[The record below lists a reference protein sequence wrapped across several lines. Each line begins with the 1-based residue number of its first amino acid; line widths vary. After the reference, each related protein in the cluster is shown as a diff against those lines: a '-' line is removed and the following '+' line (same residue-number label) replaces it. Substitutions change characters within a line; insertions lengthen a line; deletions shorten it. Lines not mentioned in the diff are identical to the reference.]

1 MDKFIKVSKLYG
13 TAKYPLGK
21 SATDLSSLLDEMD
34 DVLGEK
40 RAGVDLSSLL
50 EEMGD
55 KLGKV

>member
-1 MDKFIKVSKLYG
+1 MSNFLNI
-13 TAKYPLGK
+13 TAGFTPI
-21 SATDLSSLLDEMD
+21 SLDEMD
-34 DVLGEK
+34 DVLDGK